1 LQKSLANIIREHLP
15 HLIHPSQSAFVQGR
29 SIANNIIITQEI
41 IHSFHLK
48 IWNSRAFS
56 LKVDLDKAFEH

>member
-1 LQKSLANIIREHLP
+1 LP

-48 IWNSRAFS
+48 TWNSRAFS